1 MKQQDQAEKLNWFR
15 DFFIRTDY
23 LTLLWIEEKYL
34 GVLAREVPDFWR
46 LRTKIFNFHMRP
58 ELTKTVLVLSYNKS
72 DKDFVLKLFPA
83 ISKDYDV
90 IIWTY
95 DETNAMPDNMQIK
108 NVINESVKVF
118 FIPVLSS
125 NYLSTSYQAINEKL
139 RKFIP
144 HTNIGIVPILHE
156 NVEIPTELNAYKYI
170 DFTQDFE
177 NGLYNLVIELDLS
190 LKLKSNIKILHRQ
203 QLEELETA
211 KANKETNL
219 IKQVRKPLKFRTE
232 KELLVGR
239 VNYINEIQNFL
250 IESKDPISI
259 IGIGGIGKSTLAFK
273 VMHKCEHIFDL
284 IIPIYFESGLTF
296 DDFLLELC
304 KGLDLRIDQFEK
316 LSFENR
322 QQVLIDTLAN
332 YRQKVL
338 IYLDN
343 YENVVFGSL
352 GMVHINDFLQSISSS
367 TAILLTSRM
376 TKNLARERRFML
388 GGLSVEEGT
397 ELFIRLADSLKPSE
411 DIRRAIMKI
420 VQGVGGHPLS
430 IEILARNYKGSGL
443 EGIENIFKNL
453 DLNIVNPVEEEEH
466 LRPVQA
472 SFAYSINA
480 LDLKLRNLLS
490 NLSFF
495 KSPFTFSL

>member
-1 MKQQDQAEKLNWFR
+1 MIPSHFDKIDKDVNELATLLGIGSTGVVICTYENIEEVQFVKKRLNEATKEEVDLYEYNYTSNREIVSELEKLLKTFRAKNLESFIRKRKTVLSLEGMEKVFETTGSAEKLNWFR

-352 GMVHINDFLQSISSS
+352 GMVHINDFLQSISS
-367 TAILLTSRM
+367 
-376 TKNLARERRFML
+376 
-388 GGLSVEEGT
+388 
-397 ELFIRLADSLKPSE
+397 
-411 DIRRAIMKI
+411 
-420 VQGVGGHPLS
+420 QYCH
-430 IEILARNYKGSGL
+430 
-443 EGIENIFKNL
+443 
-453 DLNIVNPVEEEEH
+453 
-466 LRPVQA
+466 
-472 SFAYSINA
+472 
-480 LDLKLRNLLS
+480 
-490 NLSFF
+490 
-495 KSPFTFSL
+495 TFNK